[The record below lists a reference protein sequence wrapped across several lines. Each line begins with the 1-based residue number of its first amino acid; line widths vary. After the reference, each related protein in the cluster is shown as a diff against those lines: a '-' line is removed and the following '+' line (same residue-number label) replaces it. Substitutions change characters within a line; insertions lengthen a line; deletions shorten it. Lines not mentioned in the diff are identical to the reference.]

1 MAITA
6 TKKETKKKICP
17 VCKKEKPIATG
28 FYKSSSPLFALDG
41 CVPICIDCVK
51 NDVVNEDGTV
61 NENKL
66 KTMCQR
72 LDKPFYSDELDSAF
86 LQAKSEH
93 GYLSDDEIA
102 KYGNKIVGFYFKN
115 INTLRQNKDRSFAD
129 SEKDGFVHKTYN
141 VNARQKK
148 ETIANRYTDIKEK
161 KSDSQGVQNSD
172 GDVKWTKKDKQ
183 NMKYVISVVGYDPFE
198 DLNLSEYDK
207 KYCFNILAGYCD
219 AEGISE
225 DGHKIQ
231 CVIQLTN
238 LYCQC
243 RKIDESI
250 NLELSKNDVDETKIS
265 KLTSSKSSILSS
277 IATIAKDN
285 NIASNYNK
293 NSGQGKN
300 TLSAKMKEIVAD
312 GFENMKVNLFDIDT
326 SACMKQIADLSN
338 QSIMEQLTFDSNE
351 YTEMIKEQREML
363 IKLQNENERLEE
375 ENRILKNKVEDLENR
390 KR

>member
-1 MAITA
+1 MESTA

-148 ETIANRYTDIKEK
+148 ETIANRYSDIK
-161 KSDSQGVQNSD
+161 
-172 GDVKWTKKDKQ
+172 DK
-183 NMKYVISVVGYDPFE
+183 
-198 DLNLSEYDK
+198 
-207 KYCFNILAGYCD
+207 
-219 AEGISE
+219 
-225 DGHKIQ
+225 
-231 CVIQLTN
+231 
-238 LYCQC
+238 
-243 RKIDESI
+243 
-250 NLELSKNDVDETKIS
+250 
-265 KLTSSKSSILSS
+265 
-277 IATIAKDN
+277 N
-285 NIASNYNK
+285 NK
-293 NSGQGKN
+293 
-300 TLSAKMKEIVAD
+300 
-312 GFENMKVNLFDIDT
+312 
-326 SACMKQIADLSN
+326 
-338 QSIMEQLTFDSNE
+338 
-351 YTEMIKEQREML
+351 
-363 IKLQNENERLEE
+363 
-375 ENRILKNKVEDLENR
+375 
-390 KR
+390 

>member
-1 MAITA
+1 MASTA

-51 NDVVNEDGTV
+51 NDVINEDGTV

-102 KYGNKIVGFYFKN
+102 KYGKKIVGFYFKN

-148 ETIANRYTDIKEK
+148 ETIANRYSEVIENKNNSQNTTTSSTSQPKKIEEDLVYSEFWMGEYTQKDIDLLDKYYAGLNRDYKIVTENHRDYAKKIAKASLMMDKAYEDMLKGVSGADKMYSSAKDIFDSLSKSAKFSEDKRSINDVGISSFSKITSIVENHNWIPQHVPKEK
-161 KSDSQGVQNSD
+161 D
-172 GDVKWTKKDKQ
+172 
-183 NMKYVISVVGYDPFE
+183 MYD
-198 DLNLSEYDK
+198 
-207 KYCFNILAGYCD
+207 
-219 AEGISE
+219 
-225 DGHKIQ
+225 
-231 CVIQLTN
+231 
-238 LYCQC
+238 
-243 RKIDESI
+243 
-250 NLELSKNDVDETKIS
+250 
-265 KLTSSKSSILSS
+265 
-277 IATIAKDN
+277 
-285 NIASNYNK
+285 
-293 NSGQGKN
+293 
-300 TLSAKMKEIVAD
+300 
-312 GFENMKVNLFDIDT
+312 
-326 SACMKQIADLSN
+326 
-338 QSIMEQLTFDSNE
+338 
-351 YTEMIKEQREML
+351 EML
-363 IKLQNENERLEE
+363 EALSVI
-375 ENRILKNKVEDLENR
+375 NKSV
-390 KR
+390 